1 MPEPASI
8 DIPYV
13 AHLARMRL
21 NPEEIRVFQRQLND
35 IVGYVAQLQAL
46 DTAGVEPTAHAAP
59 VYNRLRDDA
68 PREGLSHEAAISNA
82 PSARHGLFIVP
93 KIME

>member
-1 MPEPASI
+1 MPAPAKI

-21 NPEEIRVFQRQLND
+21 NPEEIPVFQRQLND
-35 IVGYVAQLQAL
+35 IVGYVAQLQSL
-46 DTAGVEPTAHAAP
+46 DTTGVEPTAHAAP
-59 VYNRLRDDA
+59 VFNRMREDE
-68 PREGLSHEAAISNA
+68 PRAGLSHEAAMSNA
-82 PSARHGLFIVP
+82 PSARNGLFIVP

>member
-1 MPEPASI
+1 MPSPSNI

-13 AHLARMRL
+13 AHLARMQL
-21 NPEEIRVFQRQLND
+21 NPEEVRVFQRQLND

-46 DTAGVEPTAHAAP
+46 DTTGVEPMAHAAP
-59 VYNRLRDDA
+59 VFNRMREDE
-68 PREGLSHEAAISNA
+68 PREGLPHEAAMSNA
-82 PSARHGLFIVP
+82 PSTRNGLFIVP